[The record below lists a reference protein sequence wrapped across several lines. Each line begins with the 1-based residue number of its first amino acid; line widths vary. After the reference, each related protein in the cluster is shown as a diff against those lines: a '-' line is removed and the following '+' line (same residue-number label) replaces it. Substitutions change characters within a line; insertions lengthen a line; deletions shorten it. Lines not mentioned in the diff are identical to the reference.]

1 MAAAVAAAPG
11 CSRVWGRPRL
21 GATPPHHHARV
32 WPCLGATPPR
42 KAPGHGRS
50 SRAGRGTRGAG
61 ARSRVE
67 GGMEGVVGLRPRRR
81 VLPVSSPC
89 SLLQRSGFLRGRKER
104 GEVKRRE
111 KRAAFTEVAIAMA
124 AAAWR
129 RRGREK
135 EGGGEAWDIWGE
147 EDVASVFLATWP
159 NDD

>member
-1 MAAAVAAAPG
+1 GRTDLLVRVKLTPNEKLQGNRSKHTRSRGGVAAAVAAAPG
-11 CSRVWGRPRL
+11 CSRVWGRPRV

-124 AAAWR
+124 AAA
-129 RRGREK
+129 
-135 EGGGEAWDIWGE
+135 
-147 EDVASVFLATWP
+147 SC
-159 NDD
+159 